1 MGIEAWFSWK
11 QDPGDFVIKE
21 RAVQNPVEGT
31 VNPAL
36 LKSKAP
42 EAVPLLLAALRRFD
56 GMELRAIAELTQEI
70 ALMGQEGISY
80 SDAGRTY
87 QLKKAPGES
96 FSGLAL
102 MCLMYAGLQRLAPAE
117 ADTGMDLHEE
127 FAMALSLY
135 HSEKE
140 R

>member
-1 MGIEAWFSWK
+1 
-11 QDPGDFVIKE
+11 
-21 RAVQNPVEGT
+21 
-31 VNPAL
+31 
-36 LKSKAP
+36 
-42 EAVPLLLAALRRFD
+42 
-56 GMELRAIAELTQEI
+56 
-70 ALMGQEGISY
+70 
-80 SDAGRTY
+80 
-87 QLKKAPGES
+87 
-96 FSGLAL
+96 